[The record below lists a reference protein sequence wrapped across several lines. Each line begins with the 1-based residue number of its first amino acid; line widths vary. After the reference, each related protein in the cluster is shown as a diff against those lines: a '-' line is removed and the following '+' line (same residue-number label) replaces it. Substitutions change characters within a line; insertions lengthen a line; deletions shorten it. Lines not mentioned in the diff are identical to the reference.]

1 VSLGWHQ
8 ALLAIALAACAI
20 AAAIDLRTGRIPDW
34 LTLGLLAAA
43 PALHA
48 AAVLVV
54 APRAWSAGAL
64 AASESVGSG
73 VLAAIVPFLLAR
85 SGGLGGGDVKL
96 LAAVGATCGVFASLY
111 AQTYAYVAAMIYA
124 LVLVTRRGRLRTTLS
139 NVGRLVTR
147 PRSAEAAE
155 PGERH
160 AGFTEVKFGP
170 AIFVGMCMTVWA
182 RWRS

>member
-1 VSLGWHQ
+1 VIFGWHQ

-20 AAAIDLRTGRIPDW
+20 AAAIDLRTGHIPDW

-43 PALHA
+43 PVIHA
-48 AAVLVV
+48 AAALS
-54 APRAWSAGAL
+54 ATPRAWSAGAL

-73 VLAAIVPFLLAR
+73 VLAAVVPFLLAR

-96 LAAVGATCGVFASLY
+96 LAAVGATCGAFAALY

-124 LVLVTRRGRLRTTLS
+124 LAVVTHRGRLRATLG

-147 PRSAEAAE
+147 ARPAEGADSS
-155 PGERH
+155 ERH
-160 AGFTEVKFGP
+160 AGFTEIKFGP
-170 AIFVGMCMTVWA
+170 AIFVGMCVAAWS